1 MADLLV
7 IVPARTRTWNI
18 ERMLQAW
25 TDTAA
30 WGVADLRVDVDADD
44 PALPGYQAI
53 VMPPGARLV
62 VHDSWMPCMHKLEV
76 AAAQEVGNY
85 FALGFMGDDHVP
97 RTVGWAQRWVE
108 VLHDMRTG
116 IVYGDDALRGE
127 ELPTQW
133 ATTSDIV
140 RALGRLCPSPVEHLW
155 SDTAVYDLGK
165 AADCM
170 RYLPDTVIEHAHYI
184 NGKAPRDAQY
194 ERVNGRDQWDRD
206 EAAYRAWQRDQL
218 PADAAVVRA
227 LREAHGD

>member
-1 MADLLV
+1 VADLLI

-25 TDTAA
+25 TDTGA

-53 VMPPGARLV
+53 AMPPGARLV

-85 FALGFMGDDHVP
+85 FALGFMGDDHCP
-97 RTVGWAQRWVE
+97 RTDGWAQRWLE
-108 VLHDMRTG
+108 VLHELKTG
-116 IVYGDDALRGE
+116 IVYGRDGYQDE
-127 ELPTQW
+127 KCPTQW
-133 ATTSDIV
+133 ATTADIV

-155 SDTAVYDLGK
+155 SDTAVYDLGI
-165 AADCM
+165 AAGCI
-170 RYLPDTVIEHAHYI
+170 RYLPETYIEHVHYI

-194 ERVNGRDQWDRD
+194 ERVNSADQWNRD
-206 EAAYRAWQRDQL
+206 EAAYLAWRSDQL
-218 PADAAVVRA
+218 PADAAVVLA
-227 LREAHGD
+227 LRGQ